1 MVTKFGP
8 RGEQYQISPDNITT
22 RSINLFTDTAAILNF
37 FRFKE
42 YYGMPRG
49 HSPSIYTLFLGKKRT
64 SNVYFAGKGNHNY
77 IQTRHND
84 LFFPLQFFS
93 LGKLKEKLSRK
104 ARLNTERVYRI
115 VPTGYQI
122 ILLKTN

>member
-8 RGEQYQISPDNITT
+8 SGDQYQISPDNITT

-64 SNVYFAGKGNHNY
+64 SMY
-77 IQTRHND
+77 ISREKAIMIKSKHGTTVFSSHYN
-84 LFFPLQFFS
+84 FFS
-93 LGKLKEKLSRK
+93 
-104 ARLNTERVYRI
+104 
-115 VPTGYQI
+115 
-122 ILLKTN
+122 